1 MKFIDEL
8 NLRGK
13 RVFMRVDFNVPLDA
27 GLNITDDHRI
37 RAALPSMRH
46 VIEAGGR
53 LVLASHLGRPGGK
66 RVAEYS
72 LAPVAARVGDILGRK
87 VGFAPDCIG
96 DVVERMAGELGDGD
110 VMLLENL
117 RFYPGETKN
126 DPEFAAAL
134 ARLAD
139 VYVNDAFAVSHRAHA
154 SVVGIPA
161 MVSECGAGFLLKNE
175 VEYFHRALEA
185 PERPLVAILGGAKVS
200 SKLGAVR
207 NILPVVDVLVIV
219 GAMANTFLKANG
231 CDVAGSLVEDD
242 LVPTAL
248 ELMRKAGETGRK
260 IVLPLDC
267 VVADGLEEDAETG
280 IVRVESVPA
289 GKMILDIGP
298 ETVEIVSDV
307 VSEAGTVVWN
317 GPAGAF
323 EIKPF
328 RSGTMEIAHAVGA
341 SSALSIIGGGDTDA
355 AVHMAGE
362 AGNISYM
369 STGGGAFLTL
379 LEGKKLPGFEALE
392 G

>member
-219 GAMANTFLKANG
+219 GAMANTFLKASG

-248 ELMRKAGETGRK
+248 ELMRKAEETGRK

-280 IVRVESVPA
+280 IVRVESVPE